1 MANWK
6 YKLKHGMPLREAI
19 DNQEYN
25 KVVKELKA
33 CFKELHKAVPNDYE
47 EYDLERDLSDIEDF
61 EYMLDEY
68 FEDESIEEDLVT
80 EIDSKLNDLYDLCDA
95 YNVWVEI

>member
-6 YKLKHGMPLREAI
+6 HKLRHGKPLREAI
-19 DNQEYN
+19 DNEDYAEVIEQ
-25 KVVKELKA
+25 LKA
-33 CFKELHKAVPNDYE
+33 CFEELHKAVPDDYD

-61 EYMLDEY
+61 EYMFDEY
-68 FEDESIEEDLVT
+68 LEDEGSEEDLVV
-80 EIDSKLNDLYDLCDA
+80 EIDSKLSDLYDLCDA